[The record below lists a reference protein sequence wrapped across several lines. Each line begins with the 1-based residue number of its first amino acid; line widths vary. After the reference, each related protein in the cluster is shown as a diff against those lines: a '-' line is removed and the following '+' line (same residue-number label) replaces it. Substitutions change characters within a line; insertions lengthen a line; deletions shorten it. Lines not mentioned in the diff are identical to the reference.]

1 MLELVTTGRTRRG
14 TVIVVTSIF
23 VVTLAVNLQVPLYE
37 SYAARAGYGQGGLS
51 ITFATY
57 VVGLIS
63 MLLLFGGA
71 AERFGNKATL
81 LVGLAFALAGHAA
94 ILLQPTMQGLVKM
107 RVLQGVSVALTLGA
121 GTASLVQ
128 LGSTPKRA
136 ARSSGGAVTLG
147 LGGGGLLTNAGLAL
161 RQSLVPASYW
171 AVALATLACLCAAL
185 TLQPDRA
192 SHRAALLRIPLVSR
206 STLPFCAALFFAW
219 SLTGI
224 ILATIPTRLALI
236 GQGQWSGLVVFVAIA
251 LGGAVQLVAGVRQ
264 PRLFLK
270 LGNALAVASILG
282 LIVGVHRR
290 SAAWLLLSSAV
301 SGLSSFGFTY
311 VAGLTGV
318 LLSHD
323 RERARAVSGYYLL
336 GYLGFGLPC
345 TLVGYAA
352 ERWGLEHAL
361 LGYASLVLTSLV
373 LWRLVRTDRAR
384 ASARI

>member
-1 MLELVTTGRTRRG
+1 MLELVRTGRTRGG
-14 TVIVVTSIF
+14 TAIVVTSLF
-23 VVTLAVNLQVPLYE
+23 VVTLAVNLQVPLYD
-37 SYAARAGYGQGGLS
+37 SYAAQAGYGQGGLS
-51 ITFATY
+51 VTFATY
-57 VVGLIS
+57 VVGLVS

-81 LVGLAFALAGHAA
+81 LVGLAVALTAHAT
-94 ILLQPTMQGLVKM
+94 IMLQPTMQGLVKM

-128 LGSTPKRA
+128 LGSSPKRA
-136 ARSSGGAVTLG
+136 ARLSGGAVTLG
-147 LGGGGLLTNAGLAL
+147 LGGGGLLTNGSLAL
-161 RQSLVPASYW
+161 QRGLVPFSYW
-171 AVALATLACLCAAL
+171 AVALATVACLCAAL
-185 TLQPDRA
+185 ALQADRA
-192 SHRAALLRIPLVSR
+192 SLRAALLRVPLVSR
-206 STLPFCAALFFAW
+206 STLPFCAAIFLAW

-224 ILATIPTRLALI
+224 ILTTIPTRLALI
-236 GQGQWSGLVVFVAIA
+236 GQGQWSGLIVFAAIA
-251 LGGAVQLVAGVRQ
+251 LGGAIQLIAEVRQ
-264 PRLFLK
+264 PGLFLRI
-270 LGNALAVASILG
+270 GNALAVLSILG
-282 LIVGVHRR
+282 LIVGVHLR
-290 SAAWLLLSSAV
+290 SAVWLLLGCAV

-318 LLSHD
+318 LLSHEL
-323 RERARAVSGYYLL
+323 ERARAVSGYYLL

-373 LWRLVRTDRAR
+373 LWRLLCTDRAR